1 LETPIIS
8 PSPAEVNPVLN
19 VADPPFGE
27 SFKIIL
33 ITPAIASEPYCAD
46 APSLKTCM
54 SLIASMEFLKYQA
67 VSPRPGEV
75 CVYNKALK
83 FLRLPFVKLTFLVPC
98 F

>member
-1 LETPIIS
+1 LFRETPIIS

-19 VADPPFGE
+19 VADPPLGE

-54 SLIASMEFLKYQA
+54 SLIASIGIPEISEP
-67 VSPRPGEV
+67 VSSR
-75 CVYNKALK
+75 
-83 FLRLPFVKLTFLVPC
+83 
-98 F
+98 